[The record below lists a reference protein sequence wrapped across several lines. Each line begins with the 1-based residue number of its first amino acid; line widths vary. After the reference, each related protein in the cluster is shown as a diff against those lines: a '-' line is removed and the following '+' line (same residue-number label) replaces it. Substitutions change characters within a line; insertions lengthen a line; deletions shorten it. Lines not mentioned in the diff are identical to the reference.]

1 MNVQLSQNSGDF
13 RQCQECLLP
22 CCIREE
28 PPSEASTQIMAAL
41 DSGEAEAAPSPKSQ
55 RNHPVRWLTSVCLQA
70 TSAGSSSGRHIC
82 PPSGSGT
89 AEAAS
94 LCTWRRCDRRRTCCA
109 WYCRVRAAPGRR
121 GHLLRFS
128 PGVPATATASTD
140 LTLEERTGEGDTP
153 LTLAAAAGLVDNVR
167 ILLGHG
173 ASPHNTNSCNE
184 SPLLIGTDTT
194 SHEQVPPSGGPSG
207 EAEIVRHGSEPRPGR
222 GLCGAGVFNQ
232 VDGHA
237 RGRKGSQADGGSPQP
252 APLLTLLS
260 FLHQVGCTDILKLL
274 LRHGAKVSS
283 RDAHGVTPLAIAAE
297 RGNTEALDV
306 LVRHGEHQ
314 NPSSS
319 AKGQPH
325 SALQSGCLPPGGD
338 VKAQATNGDS
348 VLYDA
353 AGSGN
358 VDSVELLLGHGA
370 DPNVASTP
378 SSCRSTERQNYGD
391 LRKTPLYFAVSNGD
405 VTCAKVLL
413 AAGARTDL
421 DPLRCVLVAVRAERH
436 DLVRLLLSYGADVNC
451 YFRVISN
458 TLFPT
463 ALQYCLSDHVML
475 RLLLNAGYQ
484 AYKCFQ
490 CCHGD
495 DGGAE
500 SRWTD
505 LRNQAYQIY
514 SQPDVITFCEF
525 LSVSWLTHLVGGVVR
540 TLLDYVGYVSIC
552 PKLRRILKTRPEW
565 EEISDILSNPR
576 SLQHLCRLAIRGNVS
591 LKVLND
597 PGAVAALPF
606 PPTLKNYVTFG
617 GYT

>member
-1 MNVQLSQNSGDF
+1 QRLSAGDVCRLQQRAAHLSAF
-13 RQCQECLLP
+13 RERDSRGRLP
-22 CCIREE
+22 LHV
-28 PPSEASTQIMAAL
+28 AAL
-41 DSGEAEAAPSPKSQ
+41 RPQTDVL
-55 RNHPVRWLTSVCLQA
+55 RVVLQ
-70 TSAGSSSGRHIC
+70 
-82 PPSGSGT
+82 
-89 AEAAS
+89 
-94 LCTWRRCDRRRTCCA
+94 
-109 WYCRVRAAPGRR
+109 
-121 GHLLRFS
+121 
-128 PGVPATATASTD
+128 ATASTD

-184 SPLLIGTDTT
+184 SPLLIAVRQRSYDMVQSLVLGGAFV
-194 SHEQVPPSGGPSG
+194 EQVCLTKWTATH
-207 EAEIVRHGSEPRPGR
+207 EA
-222 GLCGAGVFNQ
+222 A
-232 VDGHA
+232 
-237 RGRKGSQADGGSPQP
+237 K
-252 APLLTLLS
+252 
-260 FLHQVGCTDILKLL
+260 VGCTDILKLL

-306 LVRHGEHQ
+306 LVRHG
-314 NPSSS
+314 
-319 AKGQPH
+319 
-325 SALQSGCLPPGGD
+325 GD

-370 DPNVASTP
+370 DPNVASAFQLPIHRAAYEGHILVLRTLIP
-378 SSCRSTERQNYGD
+378 ITTERAIHLSGQDPIHSAADGGQVECLRLLIQEGRDVNASLGTHISENYGD

-617 GYT
+617 GYTQ